1 MKKFSTYSRL
11 GILDPSS
18 RSKSLLRQIHMADFL
33 ILKKELQKLQEQL
46 NKLEV
51 QIGQTITTK
60 R

>member
-46 NKLEV
+46 NQLEV
-51 QIGQTITTK
+51 QIGKAITIK

>member
-46 NKLEV
+46 NQLEV
-51 QIGQTITTK
+51 QIAKTITIK

>member
-11 GILDPSS
+11 DILDPSS
-18 RSKSLLRQIHMADFL
+18 RPKSLLRQIHFADFL
-33 ILKKELQKLQEQL
+33 IHKKQLQKLQEQI

-51 QIGQTITTK
+51 QIGKAIIIK

>member
-11 GILDPSS
+11 DILDPSS

-46 NKLEV
+46 NQLEV
-51 QIGQTITTK
+51 QIGKAITIK